1 MAGKAYFTGLLSSIA
16 PLITVD
22 EKNQIR
28 YVNDSFLREFRKTE
42 PDVLGK
48 DLFRVLKLKKQERT
62 AFIENKERSRTE
74 SVENCEFALG
84 RRLFGYSLFH
94 YQNET
99 GIILKDITALKK
111 LRAKVENL
119 HSKLLNLQEEERQR
133 IAAELHDGVGQTI
146 LAAKL
151 NLVASRNDS
160 DKERSETRF
169 RTGLEL
175 IDRASQELR
184 EIYTDLYPSTLREL
198 GIEATIRSFARN
210 FLEVHG
216 CSVDLKFSVKKN
228 VPQQVQLQLFRMVQE
243 VFSNIVRHSRA
254 SSVFIQ
260 LKDTKD
266 GIEFQAIDDGVGIG
280 NSVNSASSGFGLT
293 NISRRVQDMNG
304 KFDIRKQKGKGT
316 VVEIKIPYT
325 AAKQE

>member
-22 EKNQIR
+22 ETDHVR
-28 YVNDSFLREFRKTE
+28 YVNDSFLREFRKSE
-42 PDVLGK
+42 EDVLGK
-48 DLFRVLKLKKQERT
+48 TLFSVLKLTKSDRKD
-62 AFIENKERSRTE
+62 FLENKERSKKE
-74 SVENCEFALG
+74 IVQNCEFSLG

-119 HSKLLNLQEEERQR
+119 HSRLLNLQEEERQR

-151 NLVASRNDS
+151 NLVAAKTDSNDQRAE
-160 DKERSETRF
+160 DRY

-184 EIYTDLYPSTLREL
+184 EIYTDLYPSTLKEL

-210 FLEVHG
+210 FLEVNG
-216 CSVDLKFSVKKN
+216 CSVTMDLNLKKHVPYSV
-228 VPQQVQLQLFRMVQE
+228 QVQLFRIVQE
-243 VFSNIVRHSRA
+243 IFSNIVRHSGAKAVSIRMKNT
-254 SSVFIQ
+254 S
-260 LKDTKD
+260 D
-266 GIEFQAIDDGVGIG
+266 GIEFRADDDGVGIG
-280 NSVNSASSGFGLT
+280 NSVNTRSSGFGLT
-293 NISRRVQDMNG
+293 NISRRIQDMNG
-304 KFDIRKQKGKGT
+304 DFSIRKRKGGGT
-316 VVEIKIPYT
+316 SIKISVPYP
-325 AAKQE
+325 QENQ